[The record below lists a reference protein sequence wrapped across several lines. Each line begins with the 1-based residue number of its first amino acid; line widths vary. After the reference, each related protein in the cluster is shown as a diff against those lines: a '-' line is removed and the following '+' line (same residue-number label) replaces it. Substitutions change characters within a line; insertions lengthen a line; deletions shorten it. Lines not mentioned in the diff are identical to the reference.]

1 MTVFLSSIESVSASS
16 IVNRALRIVNDIGEG
31 ETATAEDAANTLE
44 ALNGMIDSWR
54 NERLMIPVLS
64 DDTIHMS
71 PGTQDYTIGATGGTV
86 STRPIHIVS
95 AYCRMAGID
104 YPVDVIPEESWAMI
118 GQKSVAGNIVSAMRY
133 RATLPDG
140 TISVWPIPSAAAE
153 LGVISEG
160 VLDKFVG
167 LASQVYL
174 QPGMKRA
181 LEWNLAIEIAP
192 EFDFDPSKVVIAMAN
207 ESKRA
212 IKRTN
217 RREAILRYDGIFSTA
232 GLRHANAI

>member
-1 MTVFLSSIESVSASS
+1 MTTFLASLDAVSASS

-31 ETATAEDAANTLE
+31 ETATAEDAANTFE

-64 DDTIHMS
+64 DDTINMV
-71 PGTQDYTIGATGGTV
+71 PGTQSYTIGVTGGTV
-86 STRPIHIVS
+86 SARPIHIVS
-95 AYCRMAGID
+95 AYCRLAGID
-104 YPVDVIPEESWAMI
+104 YPVDVIPEGLWSMI
-118 GQKSVAGNIVSAMRY
+118 GQKSSAGDIVSAMRY

-140 TISVWPIPSAAAE
+140 EISVWPIPSSASE
-153 LGVISEG
+153 LHVISEG

-192 EFDFDPSKVVIAMAN
+192 EFDFEPSKVVIAMAH
-207 ESKRA
+207 ESKQS
-212 IKRTN
+212 IKRAN
-217 RREAILRYDGIFSTA
+217 RRESILQYDGIFST
-232 GLRHANAI
+232 GRLRHANAI